1 MHSLLWVIDGLVA
14 GWLTGKMIVGHGRN
28 LVMDVVMGAAGGI
41 AGGFIMSTLGSLV
54 HGRMIFTDMAAMA
67 GGVALTALYR
77 LVAERQVRETRFMW
91 PRRS

>member
-1 MHSLLWVIDGLVA
+1 MHALLWVIDGLVA
-14 GWLTGKMIVGHGRN
+14 GWLTGKMMAGHGRD

-41 AGGFIMSTLGSLV
+41 GGGFMTSTLGSLV

-77 LVAERQVRETRFMW
+77 LIAGSQVRETRFVW
-91 PRRS
+91 LRRS

>member
-1 MHSLLWVIDGLVA
+1 MHALLWVIDGSVA
-14 GWLTGKMIVGHGRN
+14 GWLTGKMMAGHGRD

-41 AGGFIMSTLGSLV
+41 ATGFIMSTFSSLI

-77 LVAERQVRETRFMW
+77 LIAGSQVRETRFVW
-91 PRRS
+91 LRRS